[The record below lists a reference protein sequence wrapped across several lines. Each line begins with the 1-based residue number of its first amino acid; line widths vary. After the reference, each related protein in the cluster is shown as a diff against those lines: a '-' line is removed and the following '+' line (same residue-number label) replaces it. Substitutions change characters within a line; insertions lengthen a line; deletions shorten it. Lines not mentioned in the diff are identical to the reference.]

1 VRLAVI
7 PARAGSKRIPGKNIA
22 PFHGRP
28 MLGWAIA
35 AARQSGCFDKV
46 IVSTDDDAI
55 AAIAREQGAETPFL
69 RPAELA
75 DDHTGLMDVMAHALT
90 AVDGESEIACCILP
104 TAVMITPQRLREG
117 LDVLLADPELDYV
130 LSAQR
135 YPHPIERALR
145 RDAAGRV
152 VMDRPEHLST
162 RTQDL
167 PERYYDSGQFYWG
180 RAAAWRAK
188 KPVFT
193 ARSSMIVLAGH
204 EAVDIDTP
212 DDLARAERLFA
223 LTMQDGA

>member
-1 VRLAVI
+1 MRLAII

-35 AARQSGCFDKV
+35 AACQSGCFDRV
-46 IVSTDDDAI
+46 IVSTEDAGL
-55 AAIAREQGAETPFL
+55 AAVAREEGAETPFL

-75 DDHTGLMDVMAHALT
+75 DDHTGLIEVMAHALT
-90 AVDGESEIACCILP
+90 TVDGEAEIACCILP
-104 TAVMITPQRLREG
+104 TAVMTTPRRLREG
-117 LDVLLADPELDYV
+117 LDVLLADSSLDYV
-130 LSAQR
+130 LSAQL

-152 VMDRPEHLST
+152 VMDRPEYLST

-167 PERYYDSGQFYWG
+167 QEHFYDSGQFYWG

-188 KPVFT
+188 RPVFA
-193 ARSSMIVLAGH
+193 ARSGMIVLAGH

-212 DDLARAERLFA
+212 DDLARAETLFA
-223 LTMQDGA
+223 LSRKGPA

>member
-1 VRLAVI
+1 MRLAII

-22 PFHGRP
+22 SFHGRP

-35 AARQSGCFDKV
+35 AARQSGCFDQV

-55 AAIAREQGAETPFL
+55 AAIAREQGAETPFV

-90 AVDGESEIACCILP
+90 AVDGDAEIACCLLP
-104 TAVMITPQRLREG
+104 TAVMTTPNRLREG
-117 LDVLLADPELDYV
+117 MDILLADSKLDYV
-130 LSAQR
+130 LTAQR

-152 VMDRPEHLST
+152 EMEWPQHLST

-193 ARSSMIVLAGH
+193 ARSGMIVLAGH

-223 LTMQDGA
+223 LTVQDRA